1 MACLSL
7 ALIISSIIPVVIS
20 GLSKKDLLEEL
31 AFKQVSRSTF
41 DSRIH
46 QKVKPIGFIGD
57 KPIWPRVLDH
67 VESSAELFFDDDNFA
82 YRMNH
87 VGPEHL
93 VRYLDSKDKFEKVL
107 EFIDH
112 TLDHNGST

>member
-1 MACLSL
+1 MVHPCFAFVLTCT
-7 ALIISSIIPVVIS
+7 ISSVIA
-20 GLSKKDLLEEL
+20 GVSKKDLLDEL
-31 AFKQVSRSTF
+31 AFKQISRSTF

-46 QKVKPIGFIGD
+46 QKVKPIGFVGD

-87 VGPEHL
+87 VGPEHMI
-93 VRYLDSKDKFEKVL
+93 RYLDSKDKLDKVL
-107 EFIDH
+107 QFIDRA
-112 TLDHNGST
+112 LDQA